1 MEKLKLRKY
10 QVCSFFVYLLLQA
23 LSLIPPY
30 LMQYT
35 IDELIT
41 DRDYFKIALL
51 IALFIAIPLISVV
64 LQYAF
69 NYFFVVFARKKGNEI
84 SLDIL
89 RKIIYQKKPF
99 LDQNNS
105 VELVTYTSKE
115 AVNYVYFKMIDVPR
129 KYVSIMIASLIT
141 VLLFVYSPVIGAIQ
155 LLYIPFILFPVRR
168 IVKTIDRD
176 IQRILELNAKNNQ
189 TKSDIFQGIEYIKTM
204 RLEEKK
210 CSEVDEINAK
220 NMKRWGKVSS
230 LDMLSG
236 MWSDG
241 FATYL
246 FTGITFSAL
255 ILLYLAKIPYNVVT
269 LGSIV
274 STLSYVGLLYANEN
288 AIVNLL
294 IGGKKNE
301 AEYRN
306 LFEYLKLNEEE
317 KRETEL
323 QEVTLNDEIDIR
335 NLSFA
340 YGEKEIFHHLSLKI
354 KMKEWTTIV
363 GESGCGK
370 STLTKLLL
378 KLYRV
383 EDGMIFY
390 DGKDINRLSCFSL
403 REKVTKLSQD
413 TFLFPGTIRYNFEL
427 IKSGVTDDEIWK
439 ALEFASLSKFAAL
452 LPKGLDT
459 EVGELGKLLSGGEKQ
474 RLAIALGYLRNTP
487 VYILDET
494 TSNIDAENKTV
505 VLNCFKRLKEEGKT
519 ILCITHDS
527 LLEEY
532 SDKII
537 SLK

>member
-1 MEKLKLRKY
+1 MERLNLRKY
-10 QVCSFFVYLLLQA
+10 QWFSFFFYLLLQA
-23 LSLIPPY
+23 LSLLPPY

-35 IDELIT
+35 IDELMT
-41 DRDYFKIALL
+41 DRDYLKIAFL
-51 IALFIAIPLISVV
+51 IVLFIAIPLISVV

-89 RKIIYQKKPF
+89 RKIIYQKKSF

-115 AVNYVYFKMIDVPR
+115 AVNYVYFKIIDIPK
-129 KYVSIMIASLIT
+129 KYVSIIIASSIT
-141 VLLFVYSPVIGAIQ
+141 LLLFVYSPIIGVIQ
-155 LLYIPFILFPVRR
+155 FLYIPFIFFPVKR
-168 IVKTIDRD
+168 ILKKIDKD
-176 IQRILELNAKNNQ
+176 IQRIMELNAKNNQ
-189 TKSDIFQGIEYIKTM
+189 TKSDIFQGIEYIKNM

-210 CSEVDEINAK
+210 CCEVDEINAK

-236 MWSDG
+236 MWSNG

-246 FTGITFSAL
+246 FIGITFSAL
-255 ILLYLAKIPYNVVT
+255 ILLYLTEIPYNTIT
-269 LGSIV
+269 LGLIV

-288 AIVNLL
+288 SIVSLL
-294 IGGKKNE
+294 IHGKKND
-301 AEYRN
+301 AEYSY

-317 KRETEL
+317 KNENRL
-323 QEVTLNDEIDIR
+323 QEVTVNDEIEVR
-335 NLSFA
+335 NLSFS
-340 YGEKEIFHHLSLKI
+340 YGEKEVIHQLSLKI

-378 KLYRV
+378 KLYSV
-383 EDGMIFY
+383 EDGKIFF
-390 DGKDINRLSCFSL
+390 DGKDINSVSCFSL
-403 REKVTKLSQD
+403 REKITKLSQD
-413 TFLFPGTIRYNFEL
+413 IFLFPGTIRYNFEL
-427 IKSGVTDDEIWK
+427 VKSEVSDEEIFQ
-439 ALEFASLSKFAAL
+439 ALEFASLSKFITT
-452 LPKGLDT
+452 LPDGLNT

-474 RLAIALGYLRNTP
+474 RLAIAIGYIRKTS

-494 TSNIDAENKTV
+494 TSNIDAENKIV
-505 VLNCFKRLKEEGKT
+505 VLDCFKRLREEGRT
-519 ILCITHDS
+519 IICITHDS

-537 SLK
+537 TLQ